1 MKEKDQNLKK
11 LFTPGLE
18 SQEAAS
24 RAGCPAPEELAKF
37 FDPQTSLEF
46 KSKIVD
52 HLFDCPACRQEF
64 ELLRLGEKLAAEINE
79 QLLKPHRSF
88 QLKPDSVFS
97 PSLFLKWAGAVVTT
111 LLIAFCF
118 IYYLNDTAKKGQQI
132 ERKAREISN
141 MMMSEEIVEF
151 EPLHITLSWQPAEEA
166 LFYQVEVFNQN
177 MYLVWQSPPTTET
190 SLNLPDKIATD
201 LKGSSYFF
209 WQILIYCS
217 DERVIDSPVRKVRLT
232 PQ

>member
-1 MKEKDQNLKK
+1 MKEKDQNLKN
-11 LFTPGLE
+11 LFTSGLE
-18 SQEAAS
+18 PSEMVS
-24 RAGCPAPEELAKF
+24 RANCPVPEELAKF
-37 FDPQTSLEF
+37 FDPQASLEF

-64 ELLRLGEKLAAEINE
+64 ELLRHGERLAAEINK
-79 QLLKPHRSF
+79 QLLKPQKSF
-88 QLKPDSVFS
+88 EPKLGSVFS
-97 PSLFLKWAGAVVTT
+97 SSLFLKWAGALVTT

-118 IYYLNDTAKKGQQI
+118 FYYLNDTARKDQQI
-132 ERKAREISN
+132 ERKTQEIQN
-141 MMMSEEIVEF
+141 MMMSEEIIEF

-166 LFYQVEVFNQN
+166 LCYQVEVFNQN